1 MRIKH
6 LLLIFFIS
14 SSLAGI
20 GQSMTLT
27 SQDLANSQQFKTTAG
42 TDRTL
47 VFGQLKYLIVAKS
60 GNHTSSN
67 LTSVF
72 TSKTEIITLLGPPD
86 FLRGTQLLGYYL
98 NAINGPCMVVFG
110 YNQSEDILYY
120 SIYDCN

>member
-1 MRIKH
+1 MKIKH
-6 LLLIFFIS
+6 LLLILFVS
-14 SSLAGI
+14 SSIAGF
-20 GQSMTLT
+20 GQTMTLT
-27 SQDLANSQQFKTTAG
+27 GQDSTNSQIFKTTAG
-42 TDRTL
+42 SDRTV
-47 VFGQLKYLIVAKS
+47 VFGQLKHLIVAKS

-72 TSKTEIITLLGPPD
+72 TSKTEIISLLGPPD

-110 YNQSEDILYY
+110 YNQSDIILYY